1 MKIRKLTN
9 EEIKGACAFAI
20 SIYNIAIRGCGRTQ
34 ECHRYFDEYMDADR
48 LTEEERNGAL
58 VVFGAFESNVLCGVC
73 GMTNEGHI
81 TMLYVHPQC
90 LRRGIGKKLLE
101 RARIYARMQL
111 SLMQVSVNAMPTY
124 TADYFSRVG
133 FKSTG
138 QGGFCDGQS
147 DMYVPMTAKSIYQ
160 VEYTPRRISDR
171 TFIAISVG
179 FTCLV
184 FFSGVIYAVCAGL
197 TP

>member
-9 EEIKGACAFAI
+9 EEIKGACAFAVN
-20 SIYNIAIRGCGRTQ
+20 IYNIAIRGCVRTQ

-58 VVFGAFESNVLCGVC
+58 VVFGAFDSNVLCGVC

-111 SLMQVSVNAMPTY
+111 KLMQVSVNAMPAY
-124 TADYFSRVG
+124 TADYFRRVG
-133 FKSTG
+133 FKSTY
-138 QGGFCDGQS
+138 QGGFCNGQS